1 MELRAHQKEALKK
14 LSNGKILR
22 GGVGSGKTAV
32 GIAYYREHE
41 YPRRL
46 IVITTAKKRQS
57 LDWVREAAL
66 FGIEE
71 LTVDSWNNIAK
82 YKEVKDA
89 FVIYDEQR
97 LVGSGTWVKSFL
109 TLAKANR
116 WILLTATPGDNWL
129 DYVPVFVA
137 NGFYKNRTE
146 FIREHVVYSYYSKFP
161 KVARYIGTKKLYQY
175 RQQILVEMP
184 FERHTTRHSIDIP
197 VTFDKELMDQVVK
210 KRWHVYEQRPL
221 RDVSELFHVMRKVAN
236 SNSSRLEVVVSLLET
251 HPRLIVFYNFDYE
264 LDILRTLPDLVNQ
277 TKRSEECTSIES
289 IIGTIQEPQIR
300 SSATSLPRKMEEGL
314 CLPTI
319 LSPAPI
325 TGPKSNLV
333 GSPKIGMSMKMDVPG
348 NTDLTLM
355 PTYTGGLKSTQSSI
369 PLRVAEWNGHK
380 HQEIPSSKSWVYL
393 VQYTAGAEGWNCVE
407 TDAMVFYSLPY
418 SYKLFHQAHG
428 RIDRMNTLY
437 KDLYY
442 YTLISDAK
450 IDKLIRESLRVK
462 KSFNEVRNVRFLGP

>member
-146 FIREHVVYSYYSKFP
+146 FIREHVVYSYYTKFP
-161 KVARYIGTKKLYQY
+161 KVVRYIGTKKLYRY
-175 RQQILVEMP
+175 RDQILVEMP
-184 FERHTTRHSIDIP
+184 FERHTTRHSVDVP
-197 VTFDKELMDQVVK
+197 VTFDKELMDDVMK

-221 RDVSELFHVMRKVAN
+221 RDVAELYHVMRKVAN
-236 SNSSRLEVVVSLLET
+236 SNSSRLEAAVSLLET

-277 TKRSEECTSIES
+277 TNF
-289 IIGTIQEPQIR
+289 QI
-300 SSATSLPRKMEEGL
+300 S
-314 CLPTI
+314 
-319 LSPAPI
+319 
-325 TGPKSNLV
+325 
-333 GSPKIGMSMKMDVPG
+333 
-348 NTDLTLM
+348 
-355 PTYTGGLKSTQSSI
+355 
-369 PLRVAEWNGHK
+369 EWNGHK
-380 HQEIPSSKSWVYL
+380 HQEIPNSESWVYL

-407 TDAMVFYSLPY
+407 TDSMVFYSLPY

-450 IDKLIRESLRVK
+450 IDHMIRGSLMVK
-462 KSFNEVRNVRFLGP
+462 KSFNEVRNVRFLDP